1 MSGKQSRLGGSKC
14 SRSMKQ
20 TKASQ
25 QYRFFQKDGSVRIR
39 RKGVGAFDRISW
51 YNALIRMSRWKL
63 WLTLITT
70 YFMLNLFFAALY
82 FYIGIEFIEGTKQGS
97 DWMNFAEAFFF
108 SAQTFTTVGYGH
120 IAPTGLLTNAIA
132 AFEAFIGLLCFA
144 MVSGIFY
151 ARFAKPKPFLS
162 FSKIALI
169 SPHNGTNALVF
180 RVVPYKDHYLVDAE
194 VKVSLVIRNETGHN
208 DFFSLAIELRRVDA
222 LVLNWTIIH
231 RITEESPLYNKPL
244 EQLHKDEAE
253 IFVFLKAHDEVY
265 ANPVV
270 ARTSYTTD
278 DIIENARFKRMYHP
292 SDNGNETILHIDM
305 LNDYEIVGT
314 KNKE

>member
-1 MSGKQSRLGGSKC
+1 
-14 SRSMKQ
+14 MKKDNQ
-20 TKASQ
+20 KKHP
-25 QYRFFQKDGSVRIR
+25 RFFQKDGSVKIKRE
-39 RKGVGAFDRISW
+39 GVAVLDRISW
-51 YNALIRMSRWKL
+51 YNAMIRMPRWKL
-63 WLTLITT
+63 WLTLIGT
-70 YFMLNLFFAALY
+70 YIVLNLIFATVY
-82 FYIGIEFIEGTKQGS
+82 FYIGIEYISGTMKGS
-97 DWMNFAEAFFF
+97 NWMNFAEAFFF

-120 IAPTGLLTNAIA
+120 ISPMGLLTNAIA

-151 ARFAKPKPFLS
+151 ARFAKPKPFLH
-162 FSKIALI
+162 FSNIALI
-169 SPHNGTNALVF
+169 SPHNKGKALVF

-208 DFFSLAIELRRVDA
+208 DFYSLAIDLRRVDA

-231 RITEESPLYNKPL
+231 TITNDSPLYNKSL
-244 EQLHKDEAE
+244 EQLHEEEAE

-278 DIIENARFKRMYHP
+278 DIVENARFKRMYHP
-292 SDNGNETILHIDM
+292 SSSGDETVLHIDM
-305 LNDYEIVGT
+305 LNDYELVDVRH
-314 KNKE
+314 

>member
-1 MSGKQSRLGGSKC
+1 MGKGNHKGP
-14 SRSMKQ
+14 
-20 TKASQ
+20 T
-25 QYRFFQKDGSVRIR
+25 RFFQKDGSVKVKRTGIA
-39 RKGVGAFDRISW
+39 AFDRISW
-51 YNALIRMSRWKL
+51 YSALIQMSRWKL
-63 WLTLITT
+63 WLTLIGAYTL
-70 YFMLNLFFAALY
+70 LNLIFAAAY
-82 FYIGIEFIEGTKQGS
+82 FFIGIEYISGTKKGS
-97 DWMNFAEAFFF
+97 DMMNFAEAFFF

-120 IAPTGLLTNAIA
+120 ISPTGLITNAIA
-132 AFEAFIGLLCFA
+132 AFEAFVGLLCFA

-151 ARFAKPKPFLS
+151 ARFAKPKPFLQ
-162 FSKIALI
+162 FSDIALL
-169 SPHNGTNALVF
+169 SPHNGGQALVF

-222 LVLNWTIIH
+222 LVLNWTVIH
-231 RITEESPLYNKPL
+231 PITDKSPLYNKSI
-244 EQLHKDEAE
+244 EQLKKEEAE

-292 SDNGNETILHIDM
+292 SDKSDETILHIDM
-305 LNDYEIVGT
+305 LNDFEIVD
-314 KNKE
+314 NK

>member
-1 MSGKQSRLGGSKC
+1 
-14 SRSMKQ
+14 MKKITANQ
-20 TKASQ
+20 R
-25 QYRFFQKDGSVRIR
+25 YRFFQKDGSVRIR
-39 RKGVGAFDRISW
+39 RTGVAAFDRISW
-51 YNALIRMSRWKL
+51 YNALIQMTRWKL
-63 WLTLITT
+63 WFTLITT
-70 YFMLNLFFAALY
+70 YIVLNLIFAAAY
-82 FYIGIEFIEGTKQGS
+82 FYIGIEYIEGTRQGS
-97 DWMNFAEAFFF
+97 DVMNFAQAFFF

-120 IAPTGLLTNAIA
+120 ISPTGLLTNAIA

-151 ARFAKPKPFLS
+151 ARFAKPKPFLH
-162 FSKIALI
+162 FSDVALI
-169 SPHNGTNALVF
+169 SPHKGNKALVF

-208 DFFSLAIELRRVDA
+208 DFFSLAIDLRRVDA

-231 RITEESPLYNKPL
+231 PITEESPLFNKPL
-244 EQLHKDEAE
+244 EQLRAEEAE

-292 SDNGNETILHIDM
+292 SDKGNETILHIDM
-305 LNDYEIVGT
+305 LNDYEIVET
-314 KNKE
+314 RDKV